1 MFAGVNKSTLPQLE
15 GGWSRTIL
23 NNKTR
28 RNSQLVGEK
37 RKTVPAIYRALRVL
51 EMLASTKRG
60 LTLSEI
66 ARNLEV
72 GRSSAFYILNELEL
86 NGYVSRPSPRGRY
99 SFTAK
104 LFSLA
109 NSSLIGMGVRQ
120 EARPLLQSLHRRTGL
135 TVHLGVLADD
145 EVVIIDKITSA
156 SMRPLATWIGKRLP
170 IHCTGIGKALMAHQP
185 STVVSRFLAHGLI
198 RYNENTIVAPVRFER
213 ELERIRS
220 QGFAYDDEEETI
232 GLRCVGAPL
241 LTAEGEASAAFSVAG
256 TIAQFDEEHLPD
268 LIKAV
273 QETAELFA
281 KEARTAR
288 NSLLAA
294 KFKLPM

>member
-1 MFAGVNKSTLPQLE
+1 MAGEN
-15 GGWSRTIL
+15 
-23 NNKTR
+23 
-28 RNSQLVGEK
+28 
-37 RKTVPAIYRALRVL
+37 RKAVPAINRALRVL
-51 EMLASTKRG
+51 EMLGSTKRG

-66 ARNLEV
+66 ARNLQI
-72 GRSSAFYILNELEL
+72 GRSSTFYILNELEM
-86 NGYVSRPSPRGRY
+86 NGYISRPSPRGRY
-99 SFTAK
+99 SFTSK

-120 EARPLLQSLHRRTGL
+120 QVRPLLEKLHRRTGL

-145 EVVIIDKITSA
+145 EVVIIDKIALA

-185 STVVSRFLAHGLI
+185 SSVVHRFLAHGLI
-198 RYNENTIVAPVRFER
+198 RYNENTIVAPERFQR

-241 LTAEGEASAAFSVAG
+241 LTAEGEAAAGFSIAG
-256 TIAQFDEEHLPD
+256 TIAQFDDEQLPD
-268 LIKAV
+268 LVRAV
-273 QETAELFA
+273 QETAKQFSTTPPVRREKL
-281 KEARTAR
+281 AR
-288 NSLLAA
+288 SKAA
-294 KFKLPM
+294 ASDLNI